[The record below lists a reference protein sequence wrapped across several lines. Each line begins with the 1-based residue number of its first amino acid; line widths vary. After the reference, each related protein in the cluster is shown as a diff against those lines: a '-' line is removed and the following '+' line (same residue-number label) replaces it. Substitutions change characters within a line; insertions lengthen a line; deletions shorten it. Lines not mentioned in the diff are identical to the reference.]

1 MIITGE
7 KCCIPARLPSL
18 RNRREEK
25 EERAVAIWLCWLAF
39 LALQTGMRRAKPSQ
53 AVELLKCFHKRSSA
67 SRFCYFFLH
76 PLAHSFVRLLA
87 RSLLRPDSSTS
98 EKTKSANIWTAPFKI
113 SIAAKKEREFHLSL
127 FTVSSR
133 LSLSPVQFTNETN
146 AKSEYTLYSQSI
158 RSHARAVISWW

>member
-1 MIITGE
+1 MFLMIITGE

-113 SIAAKKEREFHLSL
+113 SIAAKKEREFHDFNLKE
-127 FTVSSR
+127 SR
-133 LSLSPVQFTNETN
+133 VAVGSTSCFCCEETDRQL
-146 AKSEYTLYSQSI
+146 KTCK
-158 RSHARAVISWW
+158 